1 MTDEINNWDN
11 RKVSL
16 SKKEK
21 QHTLNIVAAVNN
33 NSVPIVFGIGG
44 NNTAALVDDL
54 KTYDLS
60 NVDAILSASPYYNKP
75 TQEGIYQHYKGSK
88 YEVLGLAR
96 HSETEE
102 ELVMYRALY
111 GDYGLWVRPLSMFLE
126 KVLVEGVKVSRFQ
139 LIESKII
146 RLGTFG

>member
-1 MTDEINNWDN
+1 ME
-11 RKVSL
+11 KV
-16 SKKEK
+16 
-21 QHTLNIVAAVNN
+21 QT
-33 NSVPIVFGIGG
+33 
-44 NNTAALVDDL
+44 
-54 KTYDLS
+54 
-60 NVDAILSASPYYNKP
+60 
-75 TQEGIYQHYKGSK
+75 GIYQHYKGSK